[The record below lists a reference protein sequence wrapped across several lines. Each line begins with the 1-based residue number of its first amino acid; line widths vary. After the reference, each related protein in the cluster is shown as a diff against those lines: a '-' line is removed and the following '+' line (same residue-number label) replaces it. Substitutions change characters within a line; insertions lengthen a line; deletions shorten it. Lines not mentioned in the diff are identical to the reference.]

1 MTALP
6 NIQPEIGDEG
16 FSQPVC
22 YYQTIVIDTQQQNLT
37 TLDHRLAD
45 FLVPSDCFSLY
56 DLTKNLQDYVDGAN
70 VQDGTLTLQILHT
83 SATLIVN
90 ELDEPML
97 LMDILR
103 KLRQLAPKEE
113 QYLHNSPLRIA
124 NRCESDTHCDRNGDA
139 HVKSALFGSPSV
151 TLIIKDGQ
159 LLVGEWQK
167 IALLEFDG
175 PRRRE
180 IIAQIMGLSK

>member
-16 FSQPVC
+16 FSQPGC

-103 KLRQLAPKEE
+103 KLR
-113 QYLHNSPLRIA
+113 
-124 NRCESDTHCDRNGDA
+124 
-139 HVKSALFGSPSV
+139 
-151 TLIIKDGQ
+151 
-159 LLVGEWQK
+159 
-167 IALLEFDG
+167 
-175 PRRRE
+175 
-180 IIAQIMGLSK
+180 